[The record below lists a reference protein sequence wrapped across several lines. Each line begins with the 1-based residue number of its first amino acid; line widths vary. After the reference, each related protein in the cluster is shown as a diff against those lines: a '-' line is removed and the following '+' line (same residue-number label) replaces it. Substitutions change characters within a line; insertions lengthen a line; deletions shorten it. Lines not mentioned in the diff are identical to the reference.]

1 MSIKKSLPEPAS
13 PAKAIYVTIIL
24 LIVFALVAISCRV
37 WVQSADEFP
46 MGDSAWKISLTNQI
60 TVQEKG
66 ATFSIFPPWDT
77 RYARM
82 FAQSLSHTGLRQKR
96 VRSEDDK
103 RDILLVAPKTGVF
116 TVEAVFSIHVSSLA
130 RSEVKKSALSE
141 KNRSEWLSE
150 SAGILVNTAAAV
162 KVVERFLKISD
173 TSDELIEKLFGYV
186 SNNIRIK
193 PRSNNNSETALTTKR
208 ATSLGSARALV
219 ALLRTA
225 HLPARIVTGVNL
237 QAAAAKQP
245 YYWLEVYDNEVWI
258 PLDPGEGYMKQMP
271 PYYIPFHKGG
281 SELVTADKASITS
294 TVWKIDTTHA
304 PAALLT
310 SDTRKLTDVLNLNRL
325 SPASRENLGLLL
337 LLPLGV
343 LATEI
348 MRQLM
353 GIRTYGTF
361 TPTLIALAIFH
372 VDRVTAMTI
381 FLLVTVIGISIRSYL
396 PNLNLQRTPRLAIV
410 FTLVSLSMAMVV
422 SGFMYFDPGMDGIV
436 VLLPVVVLT
445 MLVDRIYVIADQYGM
460 RTAMIRLFWTV
471 VSAFISLL
479 VLLQTEWSLW
489 LVSYPELH
497 AITLAI
503 IVIIGLYQG
512 PKLSEL
518 PVMSWLHEPE
528 SKRSGIKSRS
538 ADRRLK
544 SEQQDDGM

>member
-1 MSIKKSLPEPAS
+1 M
-13 PAKAIYVTIIL
+13 
-24 LIVFALVAISCRV
+24 
-37 WVQSADEFP
+37 
-46 MGDSAWKISLTNQI
+46 
-60 TVQEKG
+60 
-66 ATFSIFPPWDT
+66 
-77 RYARM
+77 
-82 FAQSLSHTGLRQKR
+82 
-96 VRSEDDK
+96 
-103 RDILLVAPKTGVF
+103 F

-130 RSEVKKSALSE
+130 RSEAKKVTLSE
-141 KNRSEWLSE
+141 ENRSEWLSE
-150 SAGILVNTAAAV
+150 SAGISTNTKASV
-162 KVVERFLKISD
+162 KVVERLSKTSD
-173 TSDELIEKLFGYV
+173 TAEELIEKLFGYV

-193 PRSNNNSETALTTKR
+193 PRSNNDSETALTKKR

-245 YYWLEVYDNEVWI
+245 YYWLEVYDNDIWI
-258 PLDPGEGYMKQMP
+258 PLDPAEGYMKQLP

-281 SELVTADKASITS
+281 SELVATDKASITS
-294 TVWKIDTTHA
+294 TVWKIDTTNA

-310 SDTRKLTDVLNLNRL
+310 SETRKLTDVLNLNRL
-325 SPASRENLGLLL
+325 SPASRENLGVLL

-361 TPTLIALAIFH
+361 TPTLIALAVIH
-372 VDRVTAMTI
+372 VDQVTAMTI
-381 FLLVTVIGISIRSYL
+381 FLLVTVIGIAIRSYL

-445 MLVDRIYVIADQYGM
+445 MMVDRIYVIADQNGM

-479 VLLQTEWSLW
+479 VLLQAEWSLW
-489 LVSYPELH
+489 LVAYPELH
-497 AITLAI
+497 AITLAVI
-503 IVIIGLYQG
+503 IIIGLYQG

-518 PVMSWLHEPE
+518 PVLSWLHEPE
-528 SKRSGIKSRS
+528 SKRRGVRSRS
-538 ADRRLK
+538 ADKELK
-544 SEQQDDGM
+544 PEQSDDGM